1 MSAAG
6 AIAGALSGVVFAIGD
21 FSFLALVSGGLLAL
35 GALAMLWVR
44 R

>member
-1 MSAAG
+1 
-6 AIAGALSGVVFAIGD
+6 VVFAIGD